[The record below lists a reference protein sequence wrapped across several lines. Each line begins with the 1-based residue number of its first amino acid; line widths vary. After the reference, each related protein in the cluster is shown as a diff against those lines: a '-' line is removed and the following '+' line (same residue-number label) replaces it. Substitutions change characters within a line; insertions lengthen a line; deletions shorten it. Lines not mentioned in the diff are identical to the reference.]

1 MPHLM
6 VELSWQKWE
15 TLDAVARAEQIPPE
29 EVMRRALDAYLAEEI
44 VLLEQPE
51 DNTVAATRDHLV
63 QPDEVMNLDL

>member
-1 MPHLM
+1 MPHLT

-15 TLDAVARAEQIPPE
+15 TLDAVARAEQMPPE

-44 VLLEQPE
+44 VLLEQAR
-51 DNTVAATRDHLV
+51 DDTVAATRGHLV

>member
-1 MPHLM
+1 MPHLT

-15 TLDAVARAEQIPPE
+15 TLEAVAHAEQIPPE

-44 VLLEQPE
+44 VLLEQAK

>member
-1 MPHLM
+1 MPHLT

-15 TLDAVARAEQIPPE
+15 TLEAVARVEQIPPE

-44 VLLEQPE
+44 MQLSQARA
-51 DNTVAATRDHLV
+51 DTVAATRDHLV